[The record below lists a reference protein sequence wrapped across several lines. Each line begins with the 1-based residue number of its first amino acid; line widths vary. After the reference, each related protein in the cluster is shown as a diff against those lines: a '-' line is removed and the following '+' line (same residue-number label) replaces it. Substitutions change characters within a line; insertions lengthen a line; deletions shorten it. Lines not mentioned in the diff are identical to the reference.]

1 VTLLEE
7 DDDLLGF
14 ELPRA
19 PKVDAPPR
27 QPWPIRR
34 TLGRLVAAVVA
45 LLLVLWLFEALVGP
59 LMYTQRQQHL
69 SASYESRFPKIHKNG
84 AALALQMPTINS
96 STIVTEGVSVD
107 NLRSG
112 PAHQIGSAL
121 PGDPGV
127 MVIYGHRHAYGAP
140 FEQLDK
146 LVKGDSI
153 AVRAHNGP
161 IVDYRVDRVERHT
174 LVKNVALGKDT
185 DTLSYLV
192 LVTSENGLFTDDQ
205 IVVVARALPL
215 SEVKPLIPSLD
226 DGPSRVVPFGIEVLL
241 GNAALLAAV
250 LAWRFTRQ
258 RASIAVRLAAVAPVA
273 IFAVIRY
280 VLMIDSLRSIT
291 R

>member
-1 VTLLEE
+1 MLEE

-27 QPWPIRR
+27 RPWPVRR
-34 TLGRLVAAVVA
+34 TVGRIVAVAAMT
-45 LLLVLWLFEALVGP
+45 LLIIWLFESLIGP

-69 SASYESRFPKIHKNG
+69 SASYSSRFPEIHMNG
-84 AALALQMPTINS
+84 AALALQIPTIDS
-96 STIVTEGVSVD
+96 STIVIEGVSVD

-112 PAHQIGSAL
+112 PAHQFGSAL

-140 FEQLDK
+140 FEQLGK
-146 LVKGDSI
+146 LAKGDSI

-174 LVKNVALGKDT
+174 QLSHVKLGDDT
-185 DTLSYLV
+185 GTLSYLL
-192 LVTSENGLFTDDQ
+192 LVTSENGLFTGDQ

-215 SEVKPLIPSLD
+215 SDAKPLVPSLGD
-226 DGPSRVVPFGIEVLL
+226 RPSRVVPFGVDVLL
-241 GNAALLAAV
+241 GNAALIAAI
-250 LAWRFTRQ
+250 LAWRFTRS
-258 RASIAVRLAAVAPVA
+258 RASLAVRLATVAPVA
-273 IFAVIRY
+273 LFAVMRY
-280 VLMIDSLRSIT
+280 VLMIDSLRPIT